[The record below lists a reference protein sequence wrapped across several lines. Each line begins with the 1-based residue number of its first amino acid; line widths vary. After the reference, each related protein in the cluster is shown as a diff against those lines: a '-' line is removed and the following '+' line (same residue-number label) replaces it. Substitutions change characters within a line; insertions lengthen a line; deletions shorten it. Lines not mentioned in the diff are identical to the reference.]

1 MAALPERALR
11 ALDRA
16 KSYLAANDPARAIA
30 DLETV
35 IGKAPKS
42 AEAWWVM
49 AKARNA
55 LGDFAQA
62 EQCFRRAAVLM
73 PKSYDI
79 WFGLGLLLATQ
90 ERYEEAATV
99 YERALDVAGKLE
111 TNAIHNLGSCYLKLG
126 RYEEAAKIFKVLA
139 ATFKDNSDFWALLG
153 MCHQGSADYQE
164 ALDAYREAITRGAGG
179 YTLNL
184 SAGAC
189 AYKLNDLVS
198 AARYARA
205 ALEASP
211 GDEVATRHLE
221 MAQQGP
227 AADGKAVTSP
237 A

>member
-16 KSYLAANDPARAIA
+16 KSYLAANDPARAIT
-30 DLETV
+30 DLEKV

-49 AKARNA
+49 AKAHNA
-55 LGDFAQA
+55 LGEYAQA
-62 EQCFRRAAVLM
+62 EQCFRKAAMLM

-99 YERALDVAGKLE
+99 YERALDVSGKLE

-139 ATFKDNSDFWALLG
+139 ATFKGNSDFWALLG
-153 MCHQGSADYQE
+153 MCHQGSASYQE
-164 ALDAYREAITRGAGG
+164 ALDAYREAITQGGGG

-189 AYKLNDLVS
+189 AYKLHDLVS
-198 AARYARA
+198 AARYAKA

-221 MAQQGP
+221 MAQHGP
-227 AADGKAVTSP
+227 VADGDAVRAP

>member
-30 DLETV
+30 DLEKV

-49 AKARNA
+49 AKAHNA
-55 LGDFAQA
+55 LGEYAQA
-62 EQCFRRAAVLM
+62 EQCFRKAAMLM

-99 YERALDVAGKLE
+99 YERALDVSGKLE

-139 ATFKDNSDFWALLG
+139 ATFKGNSDFWALLG
-153 MCHQGSADYQE
+153 MCHQGSASYQE
-164 ALDAYREAITRGAGG
+164 ALDAYREAITQGGGG

-189 AYKLNDLVS
+189 AYKLHDLVS
-198 AARYARA
+198 AARYAKA

-221 MAQQGP
+221 MAQHGP
-227 AADGKAVTSP
+227 VADGDAVTAP